1 MRRALLIAAL
11 IVAWVGCAGPAGD
24 DGAGLGETCDL
35 KTKCATGGVC
45 DYTLAAPICIDANA
59 DTDGDGLINAIDH
72 CPDGPGGM
80 FDEDQD
86 GIGDDCDKC
95 PIAKPPA
102 VPDRDGD
109 DVDSP
114 CDPDP
119 DTAGDEILLFDGFN
133 GAALGSNWMPDAT
146 SAGAWTVEGG
156 ELVVRLPTQT
166 DQAYLTTTV
175 ISDPNVA
182 VETSYRVD
190 KVETGSPLHSVT
202 TLAED
207 TRPAGVAQFECGA
220 VKSDTGTSGEVV
232 DLNTDQATVSNPSI
246 VPAFNSA
253 SLYRSAAYAAGST
266 VECVVI
272 GDNMQLAA
280 MQSSITPDALG
291 TVRLSAR
298 SVTARYQWV
307 LVIGRSNTPPPP

>member
-11 IVAWVGCAGPAGD
+11 VGCSGGAD
-24 DGAGLGETCDL
+24 DGAALGESCDL
-35 KTKCATGGVC
+35 KTPCASGGVC

-59 DTDGDGLINAIDH
+59 DTDGDGLINMIDH

-119 DTAGDEILLFDGFN
+119 DTAGDKILLFDGFN
-133 GAALGSNWMPDAT
+133 GPGLGSNWTADTA

-156 ELVVRLPTQT
+156 ELVVRLPTQAA
-166 DQAYLTTTV
+166 QAYLTTTV

-182 VETSYRVD
+182 VQTSYRVD
-190 KVETGSPLHSVT
+190 SLGTGSPLHSVT
-202 TLAED
+202 TLAKD
-207 TRPAGVAQFECGA
+207 TRPAGVAEFECGA
-220 VKSDTGTSGEVV
+220 VKSDTGAGDEVV

-253 SLYRSAAYAAGST
+253 SLYRSAAYASGST

-280 MQSSITPDALG
+280 MQSAITPDALG

-298 SVTARYQWV
+298 GVTARYQWV